1 MPTRYTNTML
11 TKNTIKLIRSL
22 ELKKFRTRENSFV
35 AEGPKV
41 VGDLLAVMRP
51 KMVFATSQW
60 ISENNTNG
68 IDVEIV
74 SEDELSRISFLQHP
88 QQVLAV
94 FPMPSYDESIDY
106 TKELKGKL
114 TLALDSVQDPGNL
127 GTIIRIA
134 DWFGIETILCSH
146 ETADAYN
153 PKVIQATMGSIARV
167 RIIYTDLTKTLETIA
182 SQMPIYGTF
191 LDGEN
196 IHSRQLPKEAV
207 IVMGNEGK
215 GISQEVARLV
225 TDRVLIPNYPEG
237 RPTAD
242 SLNVAIAT
250 AITCAEFRRNS

>member
-1 MPTRYTNTML
+1 M
-11 TKNTIKLIRSL
+11 IRSL
-22 ELKKFRTRENSFV
+22 EQKKFRTRENSFV

-51 KMVFATSQW
+51 KLVIATSQW
-60 ISENNTNG
+60 ISENNTKG
-68 IDVEIV
+68 IEVETV

-88 QQVLAV
+88 QQLLAV
-94 FPMPSYDESIDY
+94 FPIPSISESTDY
-106 TKELKGKL
+106 NKTLKGKL
-114 TLALDSVQDPGNL
+114 TLALDSVQDPG
-127 GTIIRIA
+127 IA

-146 ETADAYN
+146 DTADAYN

-167 RIIYTDLTKTLETIA
+167 RIIYTDLPKTLESLA
-182 SQMPIYGTF
+182 STMPVYGTF

-196 IHSRQLPKEAV
+196 IHTKQLPEEAI

-225 TDRVLIPNYPEG
+225 TDRILIPNYPEG

>member
-1 MPTRYTNTML
+1 ML

-51 KMVFATSQW
+51 KMLFATSQW

-68 IDVEIV
+68 IDVEMV

-106 TKELKGKL
+106 TKELKEKL

-167 RIIYTDLTKTLETIA
+167 RIIYTDLTKTLEAIA
-182 SQMPIYGTF
+182 SEMPIYGTF

-196 IHSRQLPKEAV
+196 IHSRQLPQEAV

-225 TDRVLIPNYPEG
+225 TDRVLIPNYPAG

>member
-1 MPTRYTNTML
+1 M
-11 TKNTIKLIRSL
+11 IRSL
-22 ELKKFRTRENSFV
+22 EQKKFRTRENSFV

-51 KMVFATSQW
+51 KLVIATSQW
-60 ISENNTNG
+60 ISENNTKG
-68 IDVEIV
+68 IEVETV
-74 SEDELSRISFLQHP
+74 SEDELSRIYNK
-88 QQVLAV
+88 A
-94 FPMPSYDESIDY
+94 
-106 TKELKGKL
+106 LKGKL

-146 ETADAYN
+146 DTADAYN

-167 RIIYTDLTKTLETIA
+167 RIIYTDLPKTLESLA
-182 SQMPIYGTF
+182 STMPVYGTF

-196 IHSRQLPKEAV
+196 IHAKQLPEEAI

-225 TDRVLIPNYPEG
+225 TDRILIPNYPEG